1 MIIAFE
7 YLKNLRQRIREVREK
22 KKRMEMLEKLKCR
35 GMLYLKRRQNAHI
48 QTVSAVI
55 QYSEKTYVKLTV
67 PS

>member
-1 MIIAFE
+1 MIISFE
-7 YLKNLRQRIREVREK
+7 YLKNLRQNQRSERK